1 MGEANVYADN
11 DMTHSCNF
19 FDYLYFFDIF
29 CNFFESRTYS
39 SKHKEK
45 RIKCNIVSGVF
56 LSFSDN
62 HKVKAIWPLVKKL
75 FGVTSLIRF
84 FTPTKSFHFIAFLA
98 KKSFEVMLK

>member
-1 MGEANVYADN
+1 MQ
-11 DMTHSCNF
+11 
-19 FDYLYFFDIF
+19 
-29 CNFFESRTYS
+29 FFESRTYR

-45 RIKCNIVSGVF
+45 RIKCNIVSGFF

-84 FTPTKSFHFIAFLA
+84 FTPTKSFHFIAFIA
-98 KKSFEVMLK
+98 KKKSFEVMLK